1 MKKRSSAAAEENRLL
16 ELENE
21 AVYMV
26 REAYKKFKK
35 PAMLWSMGKDSTA
48 LLWLVRKAFFGRVP
62 FPLIHIDTTYKMPEM
77 IKFRDEKA
85 AAWGLD
91 LKVVRNQAALKAGMS
106 PASGGALKCCT
117 ALKTAA
123 LRELLKKEKYD
134 AVFVAIRRDEEGT
147 RAKERFFSPRGPG
160 SEWNFKDQPPELWSQ
175 FQTDACEGGH
185 VRVHPLLRW
194 TEADVWK
201 FIRKEKIQVIDL
213 YFARNG
219 RRYRSLG
226 CVPCTAPVPSSAAS
240 VDEIIAELE
249 GCGTSE
255 RAGRAQDKADDYAMQ
270 KLRVEGYM

>member
-1 MKKRSSAAAEENRLL
+1 MKRPSRPTVDENRLSD
-16 ELENE
+16 LENE

-26 REAYKKFKK
+26 REAYKQFKK

-85 AAWGLD
+85 AQWGLD
-91 LKVVRNQAALKAGMS
+91 LRIIKNTSALRAGMS
-106 PASGGALKCCT
+106 PAGGALKCCT
-117 ALKTAA
+117 ALKTSA
-123 LRELLKKEKYD
+123 LRELLRKEKYD

-160 SEWNFKDQPPELWSQ
+160 FEWNFKDQPPELWSQ

-201 FIRKEKIQVIDL
+201 FIRKEKIDVIDL

-219 RRYRSLG
+219 KRYRSLG
-226 CVPCTAPVPSSAAS
+226 CVPCTAPIASSAAS
-240 VDEIIAELE
+240 VDEIISELE
-249 GCGTSE
+249 GARTSE

-270 KLRVEGYM
+270 KLRVKGYM

>member
-1 MKKRSSAAAEENRLL
+1 MKQGSPAAAEKNRLF

-21 AVYMV
+21 AIYML
-26 REAYKKFKK
+26 REAYAKFKK

-48 LLWLVRKAFFGRVP
+48 LLCLVRKAFFGKVP

-77 IKFRDEKA
+77 IKFRDAKA
-85 AAWGLD
+85 AQWGLN
-91 LKVVRNQAALKAGMS
+91 LIVAKNSAALRSGMA
-106 PASGGALKCCT
+106 PSGGALKCCT
-117 ALKTAA
+117 ALKTSA
-123 LRELLKKEKYD
+123 LRQLLQKEKFD

-160 SEWNFKDQPPELWSQ
+160 FEWNFKDQPPELWSQ

-194 TEADVWK
+194 TEVDVWK
-201 FIRKEKIQVIDL
+201 FIRKEKVEVIDL
-213 YFARNG
+213 YFAKHG
-219 RRYRSLG
+219 KRYRSLG
-226 CVPCTAPVPSSAAS
+226 CVPCTAPIASSAATI
-240 VDEIIAELE
+240 DAIITELE
-249 GCGTSE
+249 SAKTSE

>member
-1 MKKRSSAAAEENRLL
+1 MRKSSRAAFDENRLL

-91 LKVVRNQAALKAGMS
+91 LKVVKNHSALKAGMS
-106 PASGGALKCCT
+106 PASCGALKCCT
-117 ALKTAA
+117 ALKTSA
-123 LRELLKKEKYD
+123 LRELLQKEKYD

-160 SEWNFKDQPPELWSQ
+160 FEWKFKDQPPELWSQ
-175 FQTDACEGGH
+175 FQTDACAGGH

-201 FIRKEKIQVIDL
+201 FIRKEKIEVIDL
-213 YFARNG
+213 YFAKNG
-219 RRYRSLG
+219 KRYRSLG
-226 CVPCTAPVPSSAAS
+226 CVPCTAQVASSAAT
-240 VDEIIAELE
+240 VDDIILELE
-249 GCGTSE
+249 SSNTSE